1 MFGALRENAP
11 SGAFFLARM
20 AAHDGLPA
28 VISRNTNLKLPTRI
42 RRHNQA
48 SPPPDCES
56 PMLRTTLLP
65 LACAAALAAVLPP
78 PAIAQ
83 TTAAPADDTEAL
95 HNIQSNF
102 AHMTPPPRSVESI
115 NKDLQQTKAAPIN
128 HQGGGRGGKGRMRQP
143 QQQDTPSPNP
153 DTKPQ
158 ATQDVPAPSANP
170 QPSATPATTP

>member
-1 MFGALRENAP
+1 
-11 SGAFFLARM
+11 
-20 AAHDGLPA
+20 
-28 VISRNTNLKLPTRI
+28 
-42 RRHNQA
+42 
-48 SPPPDCES
+48 
-56 PMLRTTLLP
+56 MLHTTLLP
-65 LACAAALAAVLPP
+65 LACAAALVAALPP

-83 TTAAPADDTEAL
+83 TTAAPADDNEAL

-115 NKDLQQTKAAPIN
+115 NRDLQQTKAAPVDR
-128 HQGGGRGGKGRMRQP
+128 QGGGRGGRGKRQQQ
-143 QQQDTPSPNP
+143 QQQDNTSP